1 MRVRRSSSAFAFLV
15 LIFSGGHSH
24 AAPHRCSDCQL
35 LAGIGGTYHF
45 WSSTGGTVVPL
56 TLVWDED
63 RYEVGVFRMASS
75 QSFYNP
81 YTHEQRQTAD
91 PYWGLSASR
100 RWELIKRP
108 LWRVFFGFGAS
119 YKTETN
125 ELSITRLNFASQ
137 LGVRYALNGTGTTVE
152 LSMRHWSNAGIRL
165 PNRGQDFATLSFVF
179 SPARLGER
187 LAGTRA
193 REETAAVTR

>member
-1 MRVRRSSSAFAFLV
+1 MQVRQSSIAFVLLA
-15 LIFSGGHSH
+15 LIFPGARAQ
-24 AAPHRCSDCQL
+24 AAPPRCSDCQL

-56 TLVWDED
+56 TLVWDRD
-63 RYEVGVFRMASS
+63 RYEVGVFRMAST
-75 QSFYNP
+75 QSFYDP
-81 YTHEQRQTAD
+81 YLHRQHPTAD

-100 RWELIKRP
+100 RWELIRRP

-119 YKTETN
+119 YKTEADQ
-125 ELSITRLNFASQ
+125 LSVTRLNFASQ
-137 LGVRYALNGTGTTVE
+137 LGVRYALNGTGTIVE

-165 PNRGQDFATLSFVF
+165 PNRGQDFATLSLVF

-187 LAGTRA
+187 FAGMRA
-193 REETAAVTR
+193 REETAAR